1 MSRDSVA
8 LEKSKR
14 FSIRIVRLY
23 KYLQSQKYETLIS
36 KQLLRSGT
44 SVGANLT
51 EAIYAISDKDFLT
64 KVYIS
69 LKECNETQY
78 WLELLYKTDFLSQK
92 EFESINADC
101 VELIKLLTAITKSK
115 QANIKNR
122 TIDKK

>member
-1 MSRDSVA
+1 M
-8 LEKSKR
+8 
-14 FSIRIVRLY
+14 
-23 KYLQSQKYETLIS
+23 
-36 KQLLRSGT
+36 
-44 SVGANLT
+44 GANLT